1 MEREAKKI
9 RAEILRMC
17 WSMRGGVTYS
27 EAMQMS
33 YNDRLLIGNLIKE
46 NMDTTK
52 KSGLNYF

>member
-33 YNDRLLIGNLIKE
+33 YNDRLLIGDLIKE

>member
-17 WSMRGGVTYS
+17 WSMRGGVTYG

-33 YNDRLLIGNLIKE
+33 YNDRLLIGDLIKE